1 MTPLEQQMIDELIV
15 TQGLTN
21 NLAANLNTKGV
32 PSNFDEGLDTLVPKV
47 LQIESGDAQTQYE
60 KWQDGFGVDWDNVVA
75 NAPIG
80 VSKVLHLY
88 QKRNFLKLASNF
100 PITAECC
107 VWNKNTN
114 TYRVVEQLWETKT
127 IIFEEGE
134 SFVNSHDSYEY
145 LCVVYS
151 GRYWGSPAYF
161 YKLPVVYVN
170 SRACTEHSF
179 QDFNANCL
187 SVPSESVPLL
197 RGVDCYSMQRIFIHP
212 SLEYLN
218 FQTVSEAGIQIDGVR
233 GGDVQGRILMNIYD
247 AKPESTPMY
256 MYARSNIVINFSD
269 LDLADDFYTKIPVF
283 PWSYTSN
290 TLYGFPTTNNTRRFK
305 FDSSFN
311 LRFVS
316 GYVGG
321 IPSAEILEGTITE
334 DQEYTAGRGCHGFN
348 KSDWTVLRNFPM
360 WTVLEGA
367 STGCLRPAEQASS
380 RANFIFY
387 SNQLEGKYFAQF
399 DANGNIDLDPTKTFV
414 ANLPFLP
421 GNVAQKIT
429 FEDKTFVNQFTW
441 AEQDAIEDLVVNQKK
456 WILEWK

>member
-1 MTPLEQQMIDELIV
+1 MTQLENEMLNELEAA
-15 TQGLTN
+15 QGFTN
-21 NLAANLNTKGV
+21 DLAANLTAKGV
-32 PSNFDEGLDTLVPKV
+32 PASNTEGLDTLVPKV
-47 LQIESGDAQTQYE
+47 LEIENPQYDE
-60 KWQDGFGVDWDNVVA
+60 WQAGFGVDWDNVVA

-80 VSKVLHLY
+80 NYKVLHLY

-100 PITAECC
+100 PIAAECC

-114 TYRVVEQLWETKT
+114 TYRVVELGENKT

-134 SFVNSHDSYEY
+134 SFVNSHDSSEY

-151 GRYWGSPAYF
+151 GNWNSASYF

-170 SRACTEHSF
+170 SRACSTLHPHK
-179 QDFNANCL
+179 DFNANCL
-187 SVPSESVPLL
+187 FVPSENVPLL
-197 RGVDCYSMQRIFIHP
+197 RGVDCYSLYRIFIHP
-212 SLEYLN
+212 TLEHLS
-218 FQTVSEAGIQIDGVR
+218 FQTVNEAGIQIDGVR

-247 AKPESTPMY
+247 AKPETTPMY
-256 MYARSNIVINFSD
+256 MFANSTHVINFSN
-269 LDLADDFYTKIPVF
+269 LDLADDFYTKIPIRPF
-283 PWSYTSN
+283 SYASN
-290 TLYGFPTTNNTRRFK
+290 TYYNFPTTNNTRRFK

-311 LRFVS
+311 LRYTS

-334 DQEYTAGRGCHGFN
+334 DQGYTVNCGTHGFN
-348 KSDWTVLRNFPM
+348 KSAWTVLRNFPM
-360 WTVLEGA
+360 WTVLDGA
-367 STGCLRPAEQASS
+367 DTGCLIPVASANS
-380 RANFIFY
+380 NANFIFF
-387 SNQLEGKYFAQF
+387 SNQLEGKYFAKF
-399 DANGNIDLDPTKTFV
+399 DANGNIDLDPTKSFV

>member
-1 MTPLEQQMIDELIV
+1 MSILHEQTLYELEV
-15 TQGLTN
+15 AQGFTNDLASNLT
-21 NLAANLNTKGV
+21 AKGV
-32 PSNFDEGLDTLVPKV
+32 PASNTEGLDTLVPKV
-47 LQIESGDAQTQYE
+47 LEIDGGGAKSPYDE
-60 KWQDGFGVDWDNVVA
+60 WQAGFGVDWDSVVA

-80 VSKVLHLY
+80 SNKVLHLY
-88 QKRNFLKLASNF
+88 QKRNFLKLASTF
-100 PITAECC
+100 PIAAECC

-114 TYRVVEQLWETKT
+114 TYRVVELGANKT

-134 SFVNSHDSYEY
+134 SFVNSHDNSEY

-151 GRYWGSPAYF
+151 GKWQFAHYF

-170 SRACTEHSF
+170 SRACTQHPYKDST
-179 QDFNANCL
+179 ANCL
-187 SVPSESVPLL
+187 FISENVPLL
-197 RGVDCYSMQRIFIHP
+197 RGVDCHSLYRIYIHP
-212 SLEYLN
+212 SLEHLS
-218 FQTVSEAGIQIDGVR
+218 FQTVDEAGIQIDGVR

-247 AKPESTPMY
+247 AKLETTPMY
-256 MYARSNIVINFSD
+256 MSAIINNVINFSN
-269 LDLADDFYTKIPVF
+269 LDLADDFYTKISVRPF
-283 PWSYTSN
+283 SYGSN
-290 TLYGFPTTNNTRRFK
+290 TFYNFPTTNNARRFK

-311 LRFVS
+311 LRYAG

-334 DQEYTAGRGCHGFN
+334 DQEYTVGYGTHGFN
-348 KSDWTVLRNFPM
+348 KSAWTVLRNFPM
-360 WTVLEGA
+360 WTVLDGA
-367 STGCLRPAEQASS
+367 DTGCLRPAAGAKSD
-380 RANFIFY
+380 ANFIFY

-399 DANGNIDLDPTKTFV
+399 DANGNLDTDPTKSFV

-429 FEDKTFVNQFTW
+429 FDDKTFVNQFTP

>member
-1 MTPLEQQMIDELIV
+1 MSILHDQTLHELSV
-15 TQGLTN
+15 TQTLTN
-21 NLAANLNTKGV
+21 NLANNLTTKGV
-32 PSNFDEGLDTLVPKV
+32 PSTTDEGLDTLVPKV
-47 LQIESGDAQTQYE
+47 LQIESGAAKTPYE
-60 KWQDGFGVDWDNVVA
+60 KWQEGFGVNWDNVVA

-80 VSKVLHLY
+80 SYKVLHLY

-114 TYRVVEQLWETKT
+114 TYRVVELFYETKT

-134 SFVNSHDSYEY
+134 SFVNSHDGSEY

-151 GRYWGSPAYF
+151 GSWVSPSYF

-170 SRACTEHSF
+170 SRDCSTLHPYK
-179 QDFNANCL
+179 DHNANGL
-187 SVPSESVPLL
+187 YVPSENVPLL
-197 RGVDCYSMQRIFIHP
+197 RGVDCYSLYRIYIHP
-212 SLEYLN
+212 SLEHLSFLTLYA
-218 FQTVSEAGIQIDGVR
+218 VIQIDGAR

-247 AKPESTPMY
+247 AKPKTTPMSIT
-256 MYARSNIVINFSD
+256 ARTTIVINFSN
-269 LDLADDFYTKIPVF
+269 LDLADDFYTKISVHPF
-283 PWSYTSN
+283 SYGSN
-290 TLYGFPTTNNTRRFK
+290 TYYNFPTTNNARRFK
-305 FDSSFN
+305 FDSSFY
-311 LRFVS
+311 LRYAS

-334 DQEYTAGRGCHGFN
+334 NQEYTAGVGCHGFN

-360 WTVLEGA
+360 WTVLDGA
-367 STGCLRPAEQASS
+367 YTGCLRPAASASS
-380 RANFIFY
+380 YANFIFY
-387 SNQLEGKYFAQF
+387 SNQLEGKYFAKF
-399 DANGNIDLDPTKTFV
+399 DANGNIDLDPTNTFV

-429 FEDKTFVNQFTW
+429 FDDKTFVNQFTP

>member
-1 MTPLEQQMIDELIV
+1 MTQLENEMLNELV
-15 TQGLTN
+15 VAQGFTN
-21 NLAANLNTKGV
+21 DLAANLTAKGV
-32 PSNFDEGLDTLVPKV
+32 PASNTEGLDTLVPKV
-47 LQIESGDAQTQYE
+47 LEIENPQYGE
-60 KWQDGFGVDWDNVVA
+60 WQAGFGVDWDNVVA

-80 VSKVLHLY
+80 NDKVLHLY

-114 TYRVVEQLWETKT
+114 TYRVVELGANKT

-134 SFVNSHDSYEY
+134 SFVNSHDGCEY

-151 GRYWGSPAYF
+151 GNWQSATYF

-170 SRACTEHSF
+170 SRACNRHPYY
-179 QDFNANCL
+179 DLNANCL
-187 SVPSESVPLL
+187 PIPSENVPFL
-197 RGVDCYSMQRIFIHP
+197 RGVDCYSLYRIYIHP
-212 SLEYLN
+212 TLEHLS
-218 FQTVSEAGIQIDGVR
+218 FQEVREAGIQIGGVR

-247 AKPESTPMY
+247 AKSETTPMY
-256 MYARSNIVINFSD
+256 MPAHSTIVINFSN
-269 LDLADDFYTKIPVF
+269 LDLADDFYTKIQINPF
-283 PWSYTSN
+283 SYASN
-290 TLYGFPTTNNTRRFK
+290 TFYNFPTTNNTRRFK

-311 LRFVS
+311 LRYAA

-334 DQEYTAGRGCHGFN
+334 NQEYTANYGLHGFN
-348 KSDWTVLRNFPM
+348 RQEWTVLRNFPM
-360 WTVLEGA
+360 WTVLDGDD
-367 STGCLRPAEQASS
+367 TGCLRPAASASS
-380 RANFIFY
+380 YANFIFY
-387 SNQLEGKYFAQF
+387 SNQLEGKYFAKF
-399 DANGNIDLDPTKTFV
+399 DANGNLDTDPTKSFV

>member
-1 MTPLEQQMIDELIV
+1 MSILHEQTLYELEV
-15 TQGLTN
+15 AQGFTN
-21 NLAANLNTKGV
+21 DLAANLTAKGV
-32 PSNFDEGLDTLVPKV
+32 PATFDEGLDTLVPKV
-47 LQIESGDAQTQYE
+47 LQIESGSVATTSSYDE
-60 KWQDGFGVDWDNVVA
+60 WQEGFGVDWDNVVA

-80 VSKVLHLY
+80 SYKVLHLY

-100 PITAECC
+100 PVAAECC

-134 SFVNSHDSYEY
+134 SFVNSHDSCEY

-151 GRYWGSPAYF
+151 GKWQSATYF

-170 SRACTEHSF
+170 SRACAQLNPF
-179 QDFNANCL
+179 KDFNANCL
-187 SVPSESVPLL
+187 FIPSENVPLL
-197 RGVDCYSMQRIFIHP
+197 RGVDCYSLYRIYIHP
-212 SLEYLN
+212 SLEHLS
-218 FQTVSEAGIQIDGVR
+218 FQTVNETGIIIDGVR

-247 AKPESTPMY
+247 AKPETTPMY
-256 MYARSNIVINFSD
+256 MIANTNNVINFSD
-269 LDLADDFYTKIPVF
+269 LDLADDFYTKIPVRPF
-283 PWSYTSN
+283 SYGSN
-290 TLYGFPTTNNTRRFK
+290 TLYNFPTTNNARRFK

-311 LRFVS
+311 LRYAG

-334 DQEYTAGRGCHGFN
+334 NQEYYGLHGFN
-348 KSDWTVLRNFPM
+348 KSAWTVLRNFPM
-360 WTVLEGA
+360 WTVLDGA
-367 STGCLRPAEQASS
+367 DTGCLRPAASASS
-380 RANFIFY
+380 YANFIFY
-387 SNQLEGKYFAQF
+387 SNQLEGRYFAQF

-429 FEDKTFVNQFTW
+429 FDDKTFVNQFTP

>member
-60 KWQDGFGVDWDNVVA
+60 EWQDGFGVDWDNVVA

-80 VSKVLHLY
+80 SFKVLHLY

-100 PITAECC
+100 PSEAECC
-107 VWNKNTN
+107 VWSKNTN
-114 TYRVVEQLWETKT
+114 TYRVVTLEGKT
-127 IIFEEGE
+127 ITFEEGE
-134 SFVNSHDSYEY
+134 SFVNSHDSSEY

-151 GRYWGSPAYF
+151 GSWSSPSYF
-161 YKLPVVYVN
+161 YKSPVVYVN
-170 SRACTEHSF
+170 SRACTQYPF

-187 SVPSESVPLL
+187 SVPSESVPFL
-197 RGVDCYSMQRIFIHP
+197 RGVDCYGLYRIFIHP
-212 SLEYLN
+212 SLEHLSH
-218 FQTVSEAGIQIDGVR
+218 QTVNNAIIQIERAR
-233 GGDVQGRILMNIYD
+233 GGDVQGRILKNIYD
-247 AKPESTPMY
+247 AKSKDTPMY
-256 MYARSNIVINFSD
+256 MFANSNIVINFSD
-269 LDLADDFYTKIPVF
+269 LDLADDFYTKIPVR
-283 PWSYTSN
+283 PVQN
-290 TLYGFPTTNNTRRFK
+290 TFYNFPTTNNTRRFK

-380 RANFIFY
+380 LANFIFY

-414 ANLPFLP
+414 ANLPFLT

>member
-1 MTPLEQQMIDELIV
+1 MTQLEQQMKEELQV
-15 TQGLTN
+15 AQGFTN
-21 NLAANLNTKGV
+21 DLASNLIAQGV
-32 PSNFDEGLDTLVPKV
+32 PASNTEGLDTLVPKV
-47 LQIESGDAQTQYE
+47 LEIVGKSPYDE
-60 KWQDGFGVDWDNVVA
+60 WQDGFGVDWDNVVA

-80 VSKVLHLY
+80 SNKVLHLY

-100 PITAECC
+100 PYTAECC
-107 VWNKNTN
+107 VWSKNTN
-114 TYRVVEQLWETKT
+114 TYRVVELDETKT

-134 SFVNSHDSYEY
+134 SFVNSHDGCEY

-151 GRYWGSPAYF
+151 GIWQSASYF

-170 SRACTEHSF
+170 SRACTQHSYK
-179 QDFNANCL
+179 DYYANCL
-187 SVPSESVPLL
+187 TIPSEKVPFL
-197 RGVDCYSMQRIFIHP
+197 RGIDCYRLSIIHIHP
-212 SLEYLN
+212 TLEHLS
-218 FQTVSEAGIQIDGVR
+218 FQTVREEGISIEIVR

-247 AKPESTPMY
+247 GKPENTPMSIP
-256 MYARSNIVINFSD
+256 ANTNIDFRFSD
-269 LDLADDFYTKIPVF
+269 LDLADDIYTKISVYPA
-283 PWSYTSN
+283 YN
-290 TLYGFPTTNNTRRFK
+290 TAYRLPAKNNARRFK

-311 LRFVS
+311 LKNDY

-321 IPSAEILEGTITE
+321 IPTAEILEGTITE
-334 DQEYTAGRGCHGFN
+334 NQEYDAGRGRHGFN
-348 KSDWTVLRNFPM
+348 KSEWTVLRNFPM
-360 WTVLEGA
+360 WTVLDGA
-367 STGCLRPAEQASS
+367 DTGCLRPAETASS
-380 RANFIFY
+380 YANFVFY

-429 FEDKTFVNQFTW
+429 FDDKTFVNQFTL